1 MGFES
6 KQMCL
11 EGIGVFVNHQCHQCG
26 NKDEALIL
34 HVAKEQGDL
43 YHPH

>member
-11 EGIGVFVNHQCHQCG
+11 EGIGVFVKHQCHQCG
-26 NKDEALIL
+26 KKDEALIL